1 MIHYDERSP
10 KVLSQSQLTE
20 HSQEAPVTSCQLL
33 LIPFSFSFSCEI
45 HIFIL

>member
-1 MIHYDERSP
+1 MIHYGERSP

-20 HSQEAPVTSCQLL
+20 HSQAPVTSCQLL

>member
-10 KVLSQSQLTE
+10 KVLSQSQLTG
-20 HSQEAPVTSCQLL
+20 HSQAPVTSYQLL
-33 LIPFSFSFSCEI
+33 LIPFSFSVSCEI